1 MSFLNKDISTFFK
14 KAPKNKS
21 SKKDENEGNTTV
33 VSKENSSEVIE
44 PLVEI
49 LSKNKAK
56 KKKINP
62 NLRRPISTYDRVKV
76 FMLLG
81 IIYGVLVFTTLSEN
95 PLYTLTDAAKLALI
109 NNPWLVWVLGFE
121 IIRQIHFILCEKS
134 ETYWRIWNKLI
145 YFIKKP
151 FMKLSAYTRFR
162 LGRMA
167 WFLSLVILGAFFLGS
182 IMDES
187 PGRAYLQAFTNI
199 WSSLPLFAQF
209 FAYILLIV
217 AQFGLLFWFLSKGGV
232 EVLMP
237 EEVKTTF
244 DDVWGQDQV
253 VAKVKE
259 TLDLLEEPDLIE
271 SRGGYVPSGILL
283 WGPPGTGKTLMAEA
297 LAGETGKPFVMVE
310 PGAFQAMFLGINILK
325 VKGLYRK
332 LRKLALRYDGVVV
345 FFDEAD
351 VLGKRPMSV
360 GQASRNY
367 YKIDNSCLTS
377 QVTGEKYGSLL
388 KEDILNQKEFLSKQ
402 TDLIVVP
409 GGGGGGGGDLGTL
422 NAILA
427 SMQGLKKPRGI
438 TNKIRRLIGLKP
450 APAPKYRILH
460 VMATNMPDS
469 LDDALLRPGRIDRIF
484 KVGYPNKEGRVRT
497 YWGYLGK
504 VKNSIT
510 PEEVDRLATSSPYAS
525 GAVIKDIV
533 NEALMSALRDGR
545 ETITWGDIV
554 SAKRLKEYG
563 VTDGFQYTDKDRHAI
578 AIHEACHAI
587 AAFNLKKNF
596 QIDIATIERRGS
608 TGGFVSRV
616 PTAEKFGN
624 WRSDLEED
632 IQISIASI
640 VGERMF
646 FDNDNTDGVSNDLA
660 NATRIALHMEASLG
674 MGETIAAWTVLT
686 AANIGGEMAN
696 SETLLGLRVESR
708 LRELYDKTKELLE
721 KHKEDIIVLAHSL
734 EVHKT
739 LNGAD
744 VEAVI
749 YRKQGP
755 LVDGSQYLNPEFLNQ
770 IYSYMKDVKIK
781 GNSVV
786 NQILP
791 PGHTIEKNI
800 KEENSQEI
808 VYSSDEDNWP

>member
-1 MSFLNKDISTFFK
+1 MSFLNKEVKIFTR
-14 KAPKNKS
+14 KS
-21 SKKDENEGNTTV
+21 K
-33 VSKENSSEVIE
+33 NSSTPIE
-44 PLVEI
+44 PLREI
-49 LSKNKAK
+49 LSKNKERK
-56 KKKINP
+56 NKINP
-62 NLRRPISTYDRVKV
+62 NVRKPITTYDRIKFFALLLIVYAI
-76 FMLLG
+76 ML
-81 IIYGVLVFTTLSEN
+81 FTTLSEN
-95 PLYTLTDAAKLALI
+95 PLYSLVDAAKITINTNVWLI
-109 NNPWLVWVLGFE
+109 YLSLLETLRQVHFIVAERSSGYWQAWNK
-121 IIRQIHFILCEKS
+121 IIR
-134 ETYWRIWNKLI
+134 
-145 YFIKKP
+145 FIKKP

-162 LGRMA
+162 LSRMA
-167 WFLSLVILGAFFLGS
+167 WLVTVFTLGAIVLGN
-182 IMDES
+182 IMGES
-187 PGRAYLQAFTNI
+187 PGRAYIQAFANI

-237 EEVKTTF
+237 EEIKTTF
-244 DDVWGQDQV
+244 EDVWGQDQV
-253 VAKVKE
+253 VEKVSE

-283 WGPPGTGKTLMAEA
+283 WGPPGTGKTLLAEA

-351 VLGKRPMSV
+351 VLGKRPMNT
-360 GQASRNY
+360 GQTGRSY
-367 YKIDNSCLTS
+367 SSPVVKENSCLQS
-377 QVTGEKYGSLL
+377 EVLEAKYSTIIG
-388 KEDILNQKEFLSKQ
+388 KETNLIENSAISDR
-402 TDLIVVP
+402 IVVP
-409 GGGGGGGGDLGTL
+409 GGGGGGDLGTL

-427 SMQGLKKPRGI
+427 SMQGLKKPRGL
-438 TNKIRRLIGLKP
+438 TNRIRRFLGLKP

-484 KVGYPNKEGRVRT
+484 KVGYPNKEGRIRT
-497 YWGYLGK
+497 YWGYLDK
-504 VKNSIT
+504 VQNSIT
-510 PEEVDRLATSSPYAS
+510 SEEVDRLATSSPYAS

-545 ETITWGDIV
+545 DTIRWSDMV

-563 VTDGFQYTDKDRHAI
+563 VTDGFQYTDKDRHAV
-578 AIHEACHAI
+578 AIHEACHAV
-587 AAFNLKKNF
+587 AAFYLKKNF

-616 PTAEKFGN
+616 PTAERFGN

-632 IQISIASI
+632 IQIAIASI

-646 FDNDNTDGVSNDLA
+646 FEGDSTDGVSGDLA

-674 MGETIAAWTVLT
+674 MGETIATWNVLT
-686 AANIGGEMAN
+686 AADLGSEMGN
-696 SETLLGLRVESR
+696 SETILGLRVESR
-708 LRELYDKTKELLE
+708 LRELYDKTQKLLE
-721 KHKEDIIVLAHSL
+721 SHKDDIMALAHSL
-734 EVHKT
+734 ELHKT

-749 YRKQGP
+749 LRKEGP
-755 LVDGSQYLNPEFLNQ
+755 IVDGSSYLDPEFIKQ
-770 IYSYMKDVKIK
+770 IYYYSKEVKAK
-781 GNSVV
+781 GSGEV
-786 NQILP
+786 NKLLP
-791 PGHTIEKNI
+791 PSKLDDRKSHTVDG
-800 KEENSQEI
+800 SYPQG
-808 VYSSDEDNWP
+808 NWP